1 MSRIDQI
8 TEYLQ
13 NYIVQDTTVPRNI
26 RRAASDAIK
35 SLKEKDREDKI
46 KAYSAIEILD
56 AVSNDPN
63 MPMHARTIIWEVLS
77 ELERVE

>member
-1 MSRIDQI
+1 MSKVDQI

-26 RRAASDAIK
+26 RKAASDAVK
-35 SLKEKDREDKI
+35 FLKEKDKENKV
-46 KAYSAIEILD
+46 KAYSAIEVLD
-56 AVSNDPN
+56 GVSNDPN

-77 ELERVE
+77 ELEKVE

>member
-1 MSRIDQI
+1 
-8 TEYLQ
+8 YLR

-26 RRAASDAIK
+26 RKAASDAINF
-35 SLKEKDREDKI
+35 LKEKGKEDKV

-56 AVSNDPN
+56 GVSNDPN

>member
-1 MSRIDQI
+1 MSKVDQI

-26 RRAASDAIK
+26 RKAASDAIK
-35 SLKEKDREDKI
+35 FLKERGKENKI
-46 KAYSAIEILD
+46 KAYSAIEVLD
-56 AVSNDPN
+56 GVSNDPN

-77 ELERVE
+77 ELEKVE

>member
-1 MSRIDQI
+1 MSKVDQI

-26 RRAASDAIK
+26 RKAASDAIK
-35 SLKEKDREDKI
+35 FLKEKDKEDKV
-46 KAYSAIEILD
+46 KAYSAIEVLD
-56 AVSNDPN
+56 GVSNDPN

-77 ELERVE
+77 ELEKVE

>member
-1 MSRIDQI
+1 MSKVDQI
-8 TEYLQ
+8 TEYLR

-26 RRAASDAIK
+26 RKAASDAINF
-35 SLKEKDREDKI
+35 LKEKGKEDKV

-56 AVSNDPN
+56 GVSNDPN

>member
-26 RRAASDAIK
+26 RKAASDAVK
-35 SLKEKDREDKI
+35 SLREKGKENKI

>member
-1 MSRIDQI
+1 MSKVDQI

-35 SLKEKDREDKI
+35 FLKEKDKENKV
-46 KAYSAIEILD
+46 KAYSAIEVLD
-56 AVSNDPN
+56 GVSNDPN

-77 ELERVE
+77 ELEKVE